1 MVQGWWNDLVD
12 AVAGLPADF
21 AFLLALPFF
30 VVAVAFLPDLWHRV
44 RRFGARPEDVPGR
57 AARAER
63 TTRPV

>member
-21 AFLLALPFF
+21 AILLALPFF
-30 VVAVAFLPDLWHRV
+30 VVAVAFLPALWHRL
-44 RRFGARPEDVPGR
+44 RRLGARREDVPRG
-57 AARAER
+57 AVPAER

>member
-12 AVAGLPADF
+12 AVAGVRADF

-30 VVAVAFLPDLWHRV
+30 VVAVAFLPDLWRRV
-44 RRFGARPEDVPGR
+44 RRPSARPEEDARR
-57 AARAER
+57 AAPAER